1 MVHFIWNYESVFN
14 KPIYSAFNIL
24 PFPSGGLSTRQWLSP
39 SVCIF
44 SLHAFFRR
52 VSEDLLLFKV
62 QTVSMIVT
70 QRFCLDF
77 QLLYIAHNS
86 AITKCWSEPSFSQ
99 WLHERAFEAIQ
110 LSYFSKSGISFKVI
124 FTAGKKDIAN
134 ETRDRPKR
142 VQLKK
147 IHEQICSTGFF
158 PKGTKS
164 PAKAP
169 WLVELS
175 R

>member
-1 MVHFIWNYESVFN
+1 MG
-14 KPIYSAFNIL
+14 
-24 PFPSGGLSTRQWLSP
+24 PSGRLSTGQWTECLLQFAYSLCMP
-39 SVCIF
+39 FFEEFLKIF
-44 SLHAFFRR
+44 SCVKA
-52 VSEDLLLFKV
+52 

-70 QRFCLDF
+70 RRFCLDF

-86 AITKCWSEPSFSQ
+86 AIPKCWNEPSFSQ

-110 LSYFSKSGISFKVI
+110 LSYFSKSGISFKDI